1 MIITCCTY
9 TVSIDIFK
17 AQKASML
24 KLRATLLGVNL
35 GCRVYMYVASCRFE
49 DFYEKIHQ
57 NADHIL
63 LTFRVSK
70 DQAHGTFLYLCCWCI
85 CKWFGYR
92 VGLFSTSTK
101 NKAHVIVC
109 NGGQMIVLFKHFE
122 ITRMCACILSKGTFE
137 CIVQGSIFD
146 IKWLK
151 GDVYR
156 IDNFAKQHSRKP
168 KKDLYLGIE
177 VAKCSKWLLL
187 WYLSCKVFVIL
198 KQRNMDR

>member
-1 MIITCCTY
+1 MKKYTKTQITY
-9 TVSIDIFK
+9 YWLSGSVK
-17 AQKASML
+17 L
-24 KLRATLLGVNL
+24 KYKSRQT
-35 GCRVYMYVASCRFE
+35 
-49 DFYEKIHQ
+49 
-57 NADHIL
+57 
-63 LTFRVSK
+63 
-70 DQAHGTFLYLCCWCI
+70 HGTFLYLCCWCI